1 MDTLPKQHTTLGL
14 ICVLAVLASACG
26 TMTPAHRGGGSTVEY
41 IPLDDVL
48 ASETTV
54 ATGATD
60 FGVVGGNTKTVKP
73 WRGVVTER
81 CLEMEPHLKVAAA
94 RFGVD
99 VGLLAGIVYVESTF
113 NPAARN
119 RSGATGLMQVMPRNA
134 DRLDCG
140 DLGD

>member
-1 MDTLPKQHTTLGL
+1 
-14 ICVLAVLASACG
+14 
-26 TMTPAHRGGGSTVEY
+26 
-41 IPLDDVL
+41 
-48 ASETTV
+48 
-54 ATGATD
+54 
-60 FGVVGGNTKTVKP
+60 
-73 WRGVVTER
+73 
-81 CLEMEPHLKVAAA
+81 MEPHLKVAAA

-140 DLGD
+140 DLGDPDDNIACGVEVLQRFMKRYDNHIVYGLSAYNAGYAVPNRALKAGTLPSNFSYVEKVLSSRTRYLRHGCG